1 MKLTAKGRYAV
12 MAMADLASFNK
23 QQKPVSLNDIS
34 IRQSISL
41 SFLEQLFLK
50 LKNKNL
56 VTSVRGNLGGYKLSK
71 DSNKIYLS
79 SIIEAVNEDIK
90 TTKCK
95 LKSTFKDNLFFEIQR
110 HNEVNENR
118 IENFLIANSKSLKVP
133 IIASQEVFYINQDMH
148 EAHDAYICIQCFLWF

>member
-12 MAMADLASFNK
+12 MAMTDLANFNK

-34 IRQSISL
+34 IRQGISL

-50 LKNKNL
+50 LKKQDL
-56 VTSVRGNLGGYKLSK
+56 VTSIRGNLGGYKLSIEP
-71 DSNKIYLS
+71 NKIYLS

-95 LKSTFKDNLFFEIQR
+95 FKSKKGCNGKPTKCATHNLWDGLSKHINNYFTSVTLQDILDNKIPKNIPFE
-110 HNEVNENR
+110 
-118 IENFLIANSKSLKVP
+118 NSSNQ
-133 IIASQEVFYINQDMH
+133 SQG
-148 EAHDAYICIQCFLWF
+148 LGR

>member
-12 MAMADLASFNK
+12 MAMADLAIFNK

-34 IRQSISL
+34 IRQGISL

-50 LKNKNL
+50 LKKKDL
-56 VTSVRGNLGGYKLSK
+56 VTSVRGNLGGYRLSK
-71 DSNKIYLS
+71 EPSKIHLS

-95 LKSTFKDNLFFEIQR
+95 LKSKKGCTGKSTKCITHNLWDGLSR
-110 HNEVNENR
+110 HISNYFTSVTLMDVLENKIPR
-118 IENFLIANSKSLKVP
+118 SASMENSV
-133 IIASQEVFYINQDMH
+133 SQSQGMSR
-148 EAHDAYICIQCFLWF
+148 

>member
-12 MAMADLASFNK
+12 MAMADLANFNK

-50 LKNKNL
+50 LKKKDL
-56 VTSVRGNLGGYKLSK
+56 VTSVRGNLGGYRLSK
-71 DSNKIYLS
+71 EPNKIYLS

-95 LKSTFKDNLFFEIQR
+95 LKSKKGCTGKSTKCITHNLWDGLSR
-110 HNEVNENR
+110 HISHYFTSVTLMDVLENKIPKSTP
-118 IENFLIANSKSLKVP
+118 IENS
-133 IIASQEVFYINQDMH
+133 ASQLQGMNR
-148 EAHDAYICIQCFLWF
+148 

>member
-12 MAMADLASFNK
+12 MAMADLATFNK

-34 IRQSISL
+34 IRQGISL

-50 LKNKNL
+50 LKKKDL
-56 VTSVRGNLGGYKLSK
+56 VTSVRGNLGGYKLSR
-71 DSNKIYLS
+71 DPNKIYLS

-95 LKSTFKDNLFFEIQR
+95 LKSKKGCTGKTTKCVTHNLWDGLSKHINNYFTS
-110 HNEVNENR
+110 VTLLDVLENKIPR
-118 IENFLIANSKSLKVP
+118 STPMENS
-133 IIASQEVFYINQDMH
+133 ASQSQGMSR
-148 EAHDAYICIQCFLWF
+148 

>member
-12 MAMADLASFNK
+12 MAMTDLATFNK

-34 IRQSISL
+34 IRQGISL

-50 LKNKNL
+50 LKKQDL
-56 VTSVRGNLGGYKLSK
+56 VTSVRGNLGGYKLSIEP
-71 DSNKIYLS
+71 NKIYLS

-95 LKSTFKDNLFFEIQR
+95 LKSKKGCNGKPNKCATHNLWDGLSKHINNYFTSVTLQDILDNKIPKNIPFE
-110 HNEVNENR
+110 
-118 IENFLIANSKSLKVP
+118 NSSHQTQGLGR
-133 IIASQEVFYINQDMH
+133 
-148 EAHDAYICIQCFLWF
+148 

>member
-12 MAMADLASFNK
+12 MAMTDLANFNK

-34 IRQSISL
+34 IRQGISL

-50 LKNKNL
+50 LKKKDL
-56 VTSVRGNLGGYKLSK
+56 VTSVRGNLGGYRLSK
-71 DSNKIYLS
+71 EPSKIHLS

-95 LKSTFKDNLFFEIQR
+95 LKSKKGCTGKSTKCITHNLWDGLSR
-110 HNEVNENR
+110 HISNYFTSVTLMDVLENKIPR
-118 IENFLIANSKSLKVP
+118 STPMENS
-133 IIASQEVFYINQDMH
+133 ASQSQAMSR
-148 EAHDAYICIQCFLWF
+148 

>member
-23 QQKPVSLNDIS
+23 LQKPVSLNDIS

-56 VTSVRGNLGGYKLSK
+56 VTSVRGNLGGYKLSR

-95 LKSTFKDNLFFEIQR
+95 LKSKKGCTGKTTRCVTHNLWDGLSRHINNYFTSVTLLDVLENKIPRNIPFENSINHSQG
-110 HNEVNENR
+110 VNR
-118 IENFLIANSKSLKVP
+118 
-133 IIASQEVFYINQDMH
+133 
-148 EAHDAYICIQCFLWF
+148 

>member
-50 LKNKNL
+50 LKNKDL
-56 VTSVRGNLGGYKLSK
+56 VTSVRGNLGGYKLSR
-71 DSNKIYLS
+71 DPNKIYLS

-95 LKSTFKDNLFFEIQR
+95 LKSKKRLHRQN
-110 HNEVNENR
+110 
-118 IENFLIANSKSLKVP
+118 
-133 IIASQEVFYINQDMH
+133 Y
-148 EAHDAYICIQCFLWF
+148 

>member
-12 MAMADLASFNK
+12 MAMTDLANFNK

-34 IRQSISL
+34 IRQGISL

-50 LKNKNL
+50 LKKKDL
-56 VTSVRGNLGGYKLSK
+56 VTSVRGNLGGYRLSK
-71 DSNKIYLS
+71 EPSKIHLS

-95 LKSTFKDNLFFEIQR
+95 LKSKKGCTGKSTKCITHNLWDGLSR
-110 HNEVNENR
+110 HISNYFTSVTLMDVLENKIPR
-118 IENFLIANSKSLKVP
+118 STPMENS
-133 IIASQEVFYINQDMH
+133 ASQSQGMSR
-148 EAHDAYICIQCFLWF
+148 

>member
-12 MAMADLASFNK
+12 MAMVDLANFNK

-34 IRQSISL
+34 IRQGISL

-50 LKNKNL
+50 LKKKDL
-56 VTSVRGNLGGYKLSK
+56 VTSVRGNLGGYRLSK
-71 DSNKIYLS
+71 EPSKIHLS

-95 LKSTFKDNLFFEIQR
+95 LKSKKGCTGKSTKCITHNLWDGLSR
-110 HNEVNENR
+110 HISNYFTSVTLMDVLENK
-118 IENFLIANSKSLKVP
+118 IPKSIPMENS
-133 IIASQEVFYINQDMH
+133 ASQSQGMSR
-148 EAHDAYICIQCFLWF
+148 

>member
-50 LKNKNL
+50 LKNKDL
-56 VTSVRGNLGGYKLSK
+56 VTSVRGNLGGYRLSK
-71 DSNKIYLS
+71 EPNKIYLS

-95 LKSTFKDNLFFEIQR
+95 LKSKKGVL
-110 HNEVNENR
+110 ENQL
-118 IENFLIANSKSLKVP
+118 NASP
-133 IIASQEVFYINQDMH
+133 IIFGMGYHATLAIILH
-148 EAHDAYICIQCFLWF
+148 LLH

>member
-12 MAMADLASFNK
+12 MAMTDLANFNK

-34 IRQSISL
+34 IRQGISL

-50 LKNKNL
+50 LKKKDL
-56 VTSVRGNLGGYKLSK
+56 VTSVRGNLGGYRLSK
-71 DSNKIYLS
+71 EPSKIHLS

-95 LKSTFKDNLFFEIQR
+95 LKSKKGCTGKSTKCITHNLWDGLSR
-110 HNEVNENR
+110 HISNYFTSVTLMDVLENKIPR
-118 IENFLIANSKSLKVP
+118 STPMENSV
-133 IIASQEVFYINQDMH
+133 SQSQGMSR
-148 EAHDAYICIQCFLWF
+148 

>member
-12 MAMADLASFNK
+12 MAMTDLANFNK

-34 IRQSISL
+34 IRQGISL

-50 LKNKNL
+50 LKKKDL
-56 VTSVRGNLGGYKLSK
+56 VTSVRGNLGGYRLSK
-71 DSNKIYLS
+71 EPSKIHLS

-95 LKSTFKDNLFFEIQR
+95 LKSKKGCTGKSTKCITHNLWDGLSR
-110 HNEVNENR
+110 HISNYFTSVTLMDVLENKIPR
-118 IENFLIANSKSLKVP
+118 STPMENST
-133 IIASQEVFYINQDMH
+133 SQSQGMSR
-148 EAHDAYICIQCFLWF
+148 

>member
-12 MAMADLASFNK
+12 MAMTDLANFNK

-34 IRQSISL
+34 IRQGISL

-50 LKNKNL
+50 LKKKDL
-56 VTSVRGNLGGYKLSK
+56 VTSVRGNLGGYRLSK
-71 DSNKIYLS
+71 EPSKIHLS

-95 LKSTFKDNLFFEIQR
+95 LKSKKGCTGKSTKCITHNLWDGLSR
-110 HNEVNENR
+110 HISNYFTSVTLMDVLENKIPR
-118 IENFLIANSKSLKVP
+118 SAPMENS
-133 IIASQEVFYINQDMH
+133 ASQSQGMSR
-148 EAHDAYICIQCFLWF
+148 

>member
-12 MAMADLASFNK
+12 MAMADLATFNK

-34 IRQSISL
+34 IRQGISL

-50 LKNKNL
+50 LKKKDL
-56 VTSVRGNLGGYKLSK
+56 VTSVRGNLGGYKLSR
-71 DSNKIYLS
+71 DPNKIHLS

-95 LKSTFKDNLFFEIQR
+95 LKSKKGCTGKSTKCITHNLWDGLSR
-110 HNEVNENR
+110 HINNYFTSVTLMDVLENKIPR
-118 IENFLIANSKSLKVP
+118 STPMAVSYTHL
-133 IIASQEVFYINQDMH
+133 
-148 EAHDAYICIQCFLWF
+148 